1 MASFYDNSSL
11 YKIPGMEVKS
21 LVHQSIVDVELLFFL
36 HLDIEVQPE
45 IIEMLDKICLAL
57 KVDKAKVEYLIFDQ
71 AITLVEI
78 QKQYQAKKLVVFGA
92 TSSDLNMNMSIH
104 DYKVYPFN
112 QFKLLMVND
121 IMDVYPNKQLKA
133 KLWNSLQEM
142 FK

>member
-121 IMDVYPNKQLKA
+121 VMDVYPNKQLKA

>member
-92 TSSDLNMNMSIH
+92 TSSDLNMNMTIH